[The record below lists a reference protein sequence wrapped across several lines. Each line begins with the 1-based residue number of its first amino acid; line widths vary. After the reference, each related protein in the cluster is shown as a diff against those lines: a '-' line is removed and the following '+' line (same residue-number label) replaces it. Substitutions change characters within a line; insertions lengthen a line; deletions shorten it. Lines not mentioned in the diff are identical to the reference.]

1 MGRCWE
7 SCTTPRTLPKIVA
20 FEIETTTTKYKTTK
34 RHNARMQVS
43 AFQFRFCSSSEMKCA
58 DLRARRLDR
67 RSMETHQGG
76 NIICQLDC
84 ATFSDSDQFQFRAQ
98 DRWRER

>member
-20 FEIETTTTKYKTTK
+20 FEIPTTTTKYKTTK
-34 RHNARMQVS
+34 RHNARIRAS
-43 AFQFRFCSSSEMKCA
+43 AFQFRFCSSSEMKRA

-67 RSMETHQGG
+67 RSIETHQRR
-76 NIICQLDC
+76 NTIPQVDC
-84 ATFSDSDQFQFRAQ
+84 AICSDSYQFQLRAQ
-98 DRWRER
+98 DSWR

>member
-20 FEIETTTTKYKTTK
+20 FEIETRTTKYRTTK
-34 RHNARMQVS
+34 RHNARIRVS
-43 AFQFRFCSSSEMKCA
+43 AFQFKFCSSPEMKRA

-67 RSMETHQGG
+67 RSMETLQRR
-76 NIICQLDC
+76 NTATQVDC
-84 ATFSDSDQFQFRAQ
+84 AICSDSYQFQLWAQ
-98 DRWRER
+98 DSWR